1 MNVNE
6 KDAIRLNEIEF
17 KIISTCC
24 GRPRGVKDMAEM
36 LSIGYSSG
44 EMKRAISRLLQLKL
58 IEFTIP
64 EYYRSYSQRYK
75 TTQKGREYLLKNDA
89 SKA

>member
-6 KDAIRLNEIEF
+6 TDSIRLNEIEF
-17 KIISTCC
+17 KIISSCC
-24 GRPRGVKDMAEM
+24 GKPRGVKDMAEM
-36 LSIGYSSG
+36 FSISHSGG

-58 IEFTIP
+58 IEYTIP
-64 EYYRSYSQRYK
+64 EFYRSYSQRYK